1 MAAGPQE
8 QKLREYLTPARR
20 WQVWMARDQ
29 VGRPVRRH
37 SETSPT
43 GSPEARPLARENLGN
58 HTADA
63 ADLAFIA
70 MQDKVTERRKQMQ
83 TGAKAL
89 QSAIEAMSR
98 AESVRNGFD
107 ADGPINEPTSPDY
120 SGDEVEQIQQMKIHN
135 ARMNSYHSQV
145 SAREEA
151 ARAAITD
158 LDETNQSST
167 ETMRS
172 IQGEA
177 PTGGSGG
184 GGGAGGG
191 GRGGGGGTGGGAGWR
206 GRPDPVA
213 AVVTRDPPP
222 TTRRRSIL
230 RPTTGGTQ
238 DPPTIDEPPT
248 GDLPTGDPTGP
259 IPEETG
265 TPLGPT
271 GQAPGRQLRRPGPLV
286 QPWRRDV
293 DLGQHRRARRR
304 GRGRSRRRRRR
315 DGWRG
320 AWRHAGDG
328 ARVRAGRAIGSWS
341 RAAGLGA
348 LGRGTGGAAG
358 AGRGS
363 RPGRTQRRS
372 RARSPAAGGG
382 AAGRGRYGWPGR
394 GRCPW
399 CRWCRWPGRAQAVR
413 TRSPRRSTT

>member
-1 MAAGPQE
+1 MAPGPQE
-8 QKLREYLTPARR
+8 QKLREYLSPARR
-20 WQVWMARDQ
+20 WQVWMARTKWDEGAQ
-29 VGRPVRRH
+29 ALGDVADRITR
-37 SETSPT
+37 
-43 GSPEARPLARENLGN
+43 ARPLARENLGN

-89 QSAIEAMSR
+89 QAAIEAMSR

-158 LDETNQSST
+158 LDQTNQSST
-167 ETMRS
+167 EAMRR

-177 PTGGSGG
+177 PTGSGAGGGGGGG

-191 GRGGGGGTGGGAGWR
+191 GGRAPSGSGGGGGGALA
-206 GRPDPVA
+206 P
-213 AVVTRDPPP
+213 TDPPRFDPP
-222 TTRRRSIL
+222 TDE
-230 RPTTGGTQ
+230 GGTQ

-271 GQAPGRQLRRPGPLV
+271 GQGPVGTAAGPLGSPGVATGTSGNIGGLAGVAAGGLAGGAVGMGGAVRGGTPAMAPG
-286 QPWRRDV
+286 
-293 DLGQHRRARRR
+293 
-304 GRGRSRRRRRR
+304 S
-315 DGWRG
+315 
-320 AWRHAGDG
+320 
-328 ARVRAGRAIGSWS
+328 AGRAIGSSS
-341 RAAGLGA
+341 RAAGSGA

-363 RPGRTQRRS
+363 AARGGAGRGTG
-372 RARSPAAGGG
+372 AAAGRGGRVGGKG
-382 AAGRGRYGWPGR
+382 AAGRV
-394 GRCPW
+394 PW
-399 CRWCRWPGRAQAVR
+399 CRWCRWPRRAQG
-413 TRSPRRSTT
+413 